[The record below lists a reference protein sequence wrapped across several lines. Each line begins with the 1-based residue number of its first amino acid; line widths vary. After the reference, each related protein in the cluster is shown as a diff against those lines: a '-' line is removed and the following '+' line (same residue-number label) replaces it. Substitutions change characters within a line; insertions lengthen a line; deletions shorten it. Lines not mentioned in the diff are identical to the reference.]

1 MYTKIIMF
9 VSLISFGATV
19 GWFLSDTQNVTP
31 ATTPESISAS
41 AANNQE
47 VPATITATDF
57 ISIRPAISA
66 LPEQVLSTEEIT
78 GLIFMRE
85 EEKLARDVYSTL
97 FDTWELP
104 IFSNIAQSEQTHTE
118 AVKTILTK
126 YDIADPVVDDS
137 IGVFTNTD
145 LQDLYDDLST
155 QGRLSIEDALT
166 VGATIEELDI
176 SDLQKQLALTDNDD
190 IKLVYE
196 NLLRGSR
203 NHLRSFIGQLT
214 SVNTTYAPTFI
225 TQVEFESIIS
235 SNQETGSGHTN
246 RGWGKNK

>member
-9 VSLISFGATV
+9 VSLISFGATL
-19 GWFLSDTQNVTP
+19 GWFLSDTQNITP
-31 ATTPESISAS
+31 ATTPESVSAP

-57 ISIRPAISA
+57 ISIRPAIST
-66 LPEQVLSTEEIT
+66 LPEQALSTEEIT

-97 FDTWELP
+97 FDTWDLP

-126 YDIADPVVDDS
+126 YDIADPVVNDS
-137 IGVFTNTD
+137 VGVFTNTD

-155 QGRLSIEDALT
+155 QGRLSIKDALT
-166 VGATIEELDI
+166 VGATIEDLDI
-176 SDLQKQLALTDNDD
+176 SDLQKQLSLTDNDD

-203 NHLRSFIGQLT
+203 NHLRSFVAQLT
-214 SVNTTYAPTFI
+214 SLNTTYAPTFI

-235 SNQETGSGHTN
+235 SGQETGSGHNN